1 MATGNTTSQNGVSM
15 QEFLEP
21 IKSDSLVDVFINR
34 FENFILSGKLTI
46 GQKLPS
52 ERELALQLGVSR
64 PVVHEG
70 LLHLESK
77 GLVTMIPRVG
87 TVVNDYRKEGSL
99 VLLDSLVHY
108 HKGRLESKLFESL
121 LQMRYLVELET
132 ARLAAQNATA
142 EHNTDFGRL
151 IREENAASPDDT
163 AAVTEL
169 DFRFHH
175 LVALAS
181 GNIIYPLMMNSFKDV
196 YTNLTSIFFR
206 DRSVV
211 AAVFGQHR
219 AMADAISRREEA
231 RTVEIMREIIEH
243 GERHL
248 KSLLSSDILKEVPL

>member
-1 MATGNTTSQNGVSM
+1 M
-15 QEFLEP
+15 QEYLEP

-34 FENFILSGKLTI
+34 FENLILSGTLTI
-46 GQKLPS
+46 GQRLPS
-52 ERELALQLGVSR
+52 ERELSLQLGVSR

-87 TVVNDYRKEGSL
+87 TVVNDYRREGSL

-108 HKGRLESKLFESL
+108 HRGRLETKLFESL

-132 ARLAAQNATA
+132 ARLAALNATT
-142 EHNTDFGRL
+142 EHDSEFRQL
-151 IREENAASPDDT
+151 ILDEEGAAPGDT

-196 YTNLTSIFFR
+196 YTNLTSFFFR
-206 DRSVV
+206 DHSVV
-211 AAVFGQHR
+211 ATLFGQHR
-219 AMADAISRREEA
+219 AMAEAISRRDEA
-231 RTVEIMREIIEH
+231 NSVSIMREIIEH

-248 KSLLSSDILKEVPL
+248 KSMLSSERFKEVP